1 MTIDL
6 EETGFP
12 QTVQDVESVF
22 LDDSVPNFRKALQKT
37 RHHEIIKL
45 TISAKFPYSFFS
57 PIPAYGW
64 YLWTTWTNVVCV
76 AYASDIRMPRY
87 SFILHTPLAKCVRCP
102 DRIHRLVQIVFC
114 LASYIHNS
122 LVPSPLVSIRL
133 SAPPATDL
141 LVVVEKFNGN
151 VGLINLL
158 TPQLFKGLLPAQIA
172 AADDGLSLPEPIE
185 PAGSTAPLVREFN
198 LDVAKL
204 LLQIS
209 AVVYERRSDAIYE
222 SVAKTHSGTF
232 KRGKL
237 DADFQHFREAIG
249 STFTKIDDATK
260 SKLGWNKRRWVR
272 NDTDNAT
279 GFRLFLLE
287 RRRKL
292 DRRGIQRHWSHIDF
306 PDYVTDLTSR
316 LVHADEVLPKFKRE
330 DQLHKGFRDR
340 IWPNNLVT
348 DTEIQGRKKSWEQI
362 SSLIV
367 KLAEDLV
374 KHQPAGDKINVWFT
388 GHSLGCA
395 LAGLAYT
402 RAINNFVEDFGNAP
416 IVIRDAYVFGSPVVG
431 NRSTSQ
437 RFNQVIK
444 GQKEIKTLWRVTNH
458 DDLVATGCVP
468 RLFLFFIGEHSVVSN
483 CAAFTLTTW
492 MFCSSGP
499 QLGDNPNLP
508 LTPTNPG
515 GLAHIGAEI
524 RMLDYDKPS
533 HFAGTLYD
541 ANTIVRIWSKF
552 TAEDL
557 KEQRAQQLLQHPDW
571 EKRVGWG
578 NFVQQIPLLGRLFA
592 HSAGLYWNQLA
603 ALAPIRCVWVQ
614 GWDPVDPFSKLYT
627 ESISG

>member
-76 AYASDIRMPRY
+76 AYASDIR
-87 SFILHTPLAKCVRCP
+87 FIDWYRLFSASLLTSIILWFLLLWCQFASLPPLQ
-102 DRIHRLVQIVFC
+102 RIYWWW
-114 LASYIHNS
+114 S
-122 LVPSPLVSIRL
+122 
-133 SAPPATDL
+133 
-141 LVVVEKFNGN
+141 EKFNGN

-172 AADDGLSLPEPIE
+172 AADDGLSLPEAIE

-222 SVAKTHSGTF
+222 SVAKTHGGTF

-260 SKLGWNKRRWVR
+260 SKLGWNKRRWGTNIIEDFCKR
-272 NDTDNAT
+272 T
-279 GFRLFLLE
+279 GLSYAPISELNSSTSAFASFFW
-287 RRRKL
+287 K
-292 DRRGIQRHWSHIDF
+292 GGGNWIVVAFKGTGPIDF

-402 RAINNFVEDFGNAP
+402 RAINNFAEDFGNAP

-431 NRSTSQ
+431 NRFTSQ

-458 DDLVATGCVP
+458 DDLVATGYVP